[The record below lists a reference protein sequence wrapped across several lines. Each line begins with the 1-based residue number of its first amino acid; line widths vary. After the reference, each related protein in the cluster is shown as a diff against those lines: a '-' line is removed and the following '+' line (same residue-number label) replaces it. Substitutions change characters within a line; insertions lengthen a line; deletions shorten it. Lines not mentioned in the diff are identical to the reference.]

1 MEGER
6 DGVDQFIEVA
16 RSSGRGLT
24 EVLTLGLLVARKWDR
39 ARSAYPDISAAV
51 TSADAAQF
59 DNFTATEM
67 REFRD
72 AAGRMLAEYAATLP
86 RPADSWWRGFWQG
99 MASAWAY
106 AFSIAIVAFIIKL
119 SGSDL
124 LTLLRDIFAS
134 KSG

>member
-16 RSSGRGLT
+16 QSSSRGLT

-39 ARSAYPDISAAV
+39 ARSAYPDLSAAV
-51 TSADAAQF
+51 TAADAAQF
-59 DNFTATEM
+59 DNFTAAEM

-86 RPADSWWRGFWQG
+86 READSWWRGFWQG
-99 MASAWAY
+99 LASAWAY
-106 AFSIAIVAFIIKL
+106 ALSIAVVAFIIKL

-124 LTLLRDIFAS
+124 LTLLRELFVEQ
-134 KSG
+134 K